1 PDRARRHPGDV
12 AGDPR
17 LYRQRPVLPRP
28 ALRLCRRRGDDD
40 HRHRGADPD
49 PGRGRCPHARPG
61 DGALRHDLPRR
72 AGGRRG
78 ADGLGQ
84 RAPRPAPAARGRC
97 GGVVRVLGAGA
108 AAPAAHRRR
117 ARGLAVVSRLFCFGL
132 GYSARALVARL
143 GPGWPVGASTRG
155 EPPELRPDTTHILV
169 SIPPDETGD
178 PVVAAHAEAIAA
190 LPRLAW
196 LGYLSA
202 TAVYGDRGGGWV
214 DETAELRPSGP
225 RGRRRLAAIYG
236 PGRSP
241 FDALRAGTAKRID
254 RPGQLFSR
262 IHVDDLAAILA
273 ASMARPR
280 PGAVYNVCD
289 DEPAAPE
296 AVTAHAARLLGV
308 APPPLVALAAAEL
321 SPLARSFWDD
331 NKRVSNALVKREL

>member
-1 PDRARRHPGDV
+1 M
-12 AGDPR
+12 
-17 LYRQRPVLPRP
+17 
-28 ALRLCRRRGDDD
+28 
-40 HRHRGADPD
+40 
-49 PGRGRCPHARPG
+49 
-61 DGALRHDLPRR
+61 
-72 AGGRRG
+72 
-78 ADGLGQ
+78 
-84 RAPRPAPAARGRC
+84 
-97 GGVVRVLGAGA
+97 
-108 AAPAAHRRR
+108 
-117 ARGLAVVSRLFCFGL
+117 SRLFCFGL

-225 RGRRRLAAIYG
+225 RGRRRVAAEAQWLALWRERGVPVHIFRLAAIYG

-331 NKRVSNALVKREL
+331 NKRVSNALVKRELGIALQYPDYRAGLAAILAAGG